1 MTENRGAP
9 SLLHLPMRQPVI
21 ATTTGNVTFAPNL
34 VWFLL
39 TLLALMRLL
48 CLRLPEAA

>member
-1 MTENRGAP
+1 MSEIRVAP

-21 ATTTGNVTFAPNL
+21 TTTTGNVTFAPNL
-34 VWFLL
+34 VWFLP
-39 TLLALMRLL
+39 TPLALMRLL